1 MDVILSM
8 LSTSPMHVHLNVLFP
23 SYTNSMEMN
32 EWMKAFPII
41 TNGQLLKTLFNK
53 LPPDLFK
60 RVKYKVDFQIGDY
73 SYYFLL
79 TSWSKLTT
87 MTDVLLFGFLQ
98 VLSFSKATY
107 LILIRIDIHQRMPQ
121 PATHLYLSSLLI
133 DQWIGP
139 DRCFIFGCSPNFC
152 FLSLNEMVWIYRQW
166 KEIKEKY
173 RSYKVDDN
181 LTSTQTTSRML
192 LVDSWWLEEL

>member
-1 MDVILSM
+1 M

-41 TNGQLLKTLFNK
+41 TNGPHLKTLFNK

-60 RVKYKVDFQIGDY
+60 RVKYIVDFQIGGY

-87 MTDVLLFGFLQ
+87 LTDVLLLGLK
-98 VLSFSKATY
+98 VSSFSKATY

-121 PATHLYLSSLLI
+121 PATHPYLSSLLI
-133 DQWIGP
+133 DLWIGL
-139 DRCFIFGCSPNFC
+139 DRCFIFVHLF
-152 FLSLNEMVWIYRQW
+152 FLTFNKMVWIYRQW
-166 KEIKEKY
+166 RNKGKI
-173 RSYKVDDN
+173 
-181 LTSTQTTSRML
+181 
-192 LVDSWWLEEL
+192 